1 MILTHHVKRKMS
13 QRGITKNMI
22 FVISLYG
29 KYQRDKIFM
38 NRQRVKLLLRKVDF
52 HRRMQRGKNCNKI
65 VLKNLNSLRKYILK
79 IEDKGGVTLVMVDGV
94 YITTY
99 NTNSYKRNINRAKRR
114 SYNVKKNNHTM
125 PKL

>member
-22 FVISLYG
+22 DIASLYG

-52 HRRMQRGKNCNKI
+52 YRRMQREKNSNKL
-65 VLKNLNSLRKYILK
+65 VLKNLNSLRKHILK
-79 IEDKGGVTLVMVDGV
+79 IEDKGGITLVMVDGIS
-94 YITTY
+94 ITTY
-99 NTNSYKRNINRAKRR
+99 NTNSFKRNFKRVRKR
-114 SYNVKKNNHTM
+114 SRNVK
-125 PKL
+125 